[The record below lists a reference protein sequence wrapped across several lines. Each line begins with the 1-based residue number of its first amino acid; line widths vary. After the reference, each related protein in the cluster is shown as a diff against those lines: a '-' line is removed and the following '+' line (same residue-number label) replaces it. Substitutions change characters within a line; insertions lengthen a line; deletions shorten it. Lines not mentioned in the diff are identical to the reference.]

1 MMSHKVAWLGAI
13 AGLGLLA
20 GCSNNAQPTAPATG
34 KLAASPAT
42 PAPPGPVLSGPVSRG
57 PVSRGPVS
65 RGPER
70 HVLALGDS
78 LFAGYGL
85 RPEQAYPPQLEA
97 ALRARGINVRVHNA
111 GVSGDTT
118 ADGLARLNFT
128 LASQPQPP
136 DLVLICLGGN
146 DMLRGLPPAQT
157 RANLAAILAQLQQR
171 HIPAVLMGMLAA
183 PNLGPAYRAAF
194 DPIYPGLARQYH
206 DGLVPFFLGAVID
219 RPELRLA
226 DHIHPTPA
234 GVQALVA
241 ATQGQVVAAL

>member
-1 MMSHKVAWLGAI
+1 MASRMVAWLAVI
-13 AGLGLLA
+13 VGLGLLA
-20 GCSNNAQPTAPATG
+20 GCGHDTPPTARETG
-34 KLAASPAT
+34 KPAISPSD
-42 PAPPGPVLSGPVSRG
+42 PVLNGPG
-57 PVSRGPVS
+57 
-65 RGPER
+65 R
-70 HVLALGDS
+70 HILALGDS

-97 ALRARGINVRVHNA
+97 ALRARGLNVRVSNA

-157 RANLAAILAQLQQR
+157 RANLAAMLAQLQQR
-171 HIPAVLMGMLAA
+171 HIPALLMGMLAA
-183 PNLGPAYRAAF
+183 PNLGKAYEAAF

-206 DGLVPFFLGAVID
+206 DPLVPFFLSAVIN
-219 RPELRLA
+219 RPDLRLP

-234 GVQALVA
+234 GVQAIVKATQPAVA
-241 ATQGQVVAAL
+241 AALAS

>member
-1 MMSHKVAWLGAI
+1 MMSRMVARWVAI

-20 GCSNNAQPTAPATG
+20 GCGSNSQPAAPQSGEPGAAAPTSSQPARA
-34 KLAASPAT
+34 LA
-42 PAPPGPVLSGPVSRG
+42 
-57 PVSRGPVS
+57 
-65 RGPER
+65 GPER

-85 RPEQAYPPQLEA
+85 RPEQAYPQQLEL
-97 ALRARGINVRVHNA
+97 ALRRQGINVRVANA

-171 HIPAVLMGMLAA
+171 HIPALVMGMLAA
-183 PNLGPAYRAAF
+183 PNLGKAYQAEF
-194 DPIYPGLARQYH
+194 DPIYGALARQYH
-206 DGLVPFFLGAVID
+206 DALVPFFLSAVIE
-219 RPELRLA
+219 RPDLQLA

-234 GVQALVA
+234 GVLALVK
-241 ATQGQVVAAL
+241 ATRGAVIKALPPPG

>member
-1 MMSHKVAWLGAI
+1 MASRMVAWLAGL
-13 AGLGLLA
+13 AGLGALA
-20 GCSNNAQPTAPATG
+20 GCGNHTQPAAPATG
-34 KLAASPAT
+34 NPAT
-42 PAPPGPVLSGPVSRG
+42 TAPAPGPVLNGA
-57 PVSRGPVS
+57 
-65 RGPER
+65 ER

-97 ALRARGINVRVHNA
+97 AMRARGINVRVSNA

-157 RANLAAILAQLQQR
+157 RANLAAMLAQLQQR
-171 HIPAVLMGMLAA
+171 RIPVLLMGMLAA
-183 PNLGPAYRAAF
+183 PNLGKGYQADF
-194 DPIYPGLARQYH
+194 DPIYPALARQYH
-206 DGLVPFFLGAVID
+206 EALVPFFLSAVID
-219 RPELRLA
+219 RPDLRLA

-234 GVQALVA
+234 GVKAIVA
-241 ATQGQVVAAL
+241 ATRGAVSGALQQ

>member
-1 MMSHKVAWLGAI
+1 MASRMVAWLAVMV
-13 AGLGLLA
+13 GLGVLA
-20 GCSNNAQPTAPATG
+20 GCGHSAQPAAPETGTPTVVAPTAAPEAT
-34 KLAASPAT
+34 
-42 PAPPGPVLSGPVSRG
+42 LS
-57 PVSRGPVS
+57 
-65 RGPER
+65 GPER

-97 ALRARGINVRVHNA
+97 ALRAGGLNVRVSNA

-128 LASQPQPP
+128 LSSQPQPP

-157 RANLAAILAQLQQR
+157 RANLAAMLAQLQQR
-171 HIPAVLMGMLAA
+171 HIPALLMGMLAA
-183 PNLGPAYRAAF
+183 PNLGKAYESAF
-194 DPIYPGLARQYH
+194 DPIYPALARQYH
-206 DGLVPFFLGAVID
+206 DALVPFFLSAIID
-219 RPELRLA
+219 RPDLRLP

-234 GVQALVA
+234 GVLALVA
-241 ATQGQVVAAL
+241 ATRPAVAKALGR